1 MCAVGGGVGRGVGRG
16 LHGTHTF
23 MSAWLCGAVCLC
35 ASRGE

>member
-1 MCAVGGGVGRGVGRG
+1 MCAVRGVGRG

-23 MSAWLCGAVCLC
+23 MSAWLCGGVCLC